1 MIQVCFIMTIIVKRD
16 SSLVGTNDVGN
27 TGILV
32 STVYKCC
39 HTFNIVIFFVKIAY
53 TDIRFQI
60 SSYDFYK
67 SYLHFS

>member
-39 HTFNIVIFFVKIAY
+39 HTFNIVIFFVKTII
-53 TDIRFQI
+53 DIRFQI